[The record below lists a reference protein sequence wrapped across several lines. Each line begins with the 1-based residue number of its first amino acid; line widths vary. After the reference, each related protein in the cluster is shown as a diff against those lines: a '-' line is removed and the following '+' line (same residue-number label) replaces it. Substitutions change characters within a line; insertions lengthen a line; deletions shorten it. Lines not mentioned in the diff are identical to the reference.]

1 VNHRLSDAD
10 HLMEPTMPD
19 RYVVIQVSTGD
30 HVLVGATLAE
40 AHRFCIQFR
49 GHYLTRMWF

>member
-1 VNHRLSDAD
+1 
-10 HLMEPTMPD
+10 MPD